1 MAKNAVLLSITVD
14 IDEISALLRTLDI
27 DIVREVVQKRTFPH
41 RAMYLGPGRIE
52 EIIEDIADT
61 RIDLVVVNGILKP
74 SQHHALETQFGRECA
89 DRVGIILKIFAEHAH
104 TDEAKRQVTLATL
117 KYELPFLRE
126 WIHKAKSGERP
137 GFLSGGAYAT
147 EVYYEHARSHI
158 HRIEEELKRRT
169 EQRELRRRR
178 RRNAGF
184 FLASL
189 AGYTNAGKSAILNA
203 LCDTSVEVDGRL
215 FSTLSTTTRKLE
227 WSAKRVLITDT
238 VGFIKDLPL
247 ELVNA
252 FNATLEEVFLADM
265 ILLVVD
271 VSEPMSI
278 IERKLKASDAILTP
292 RLQGQTVVVV
302 GSKADRLSESKVEE
316 VRIELES
323 RAGPRRVVLTSAK
336 TLSGLDQLVQAID
349 HTYGNTNL
357 IRATLPQ
364 TDEAYSLISSLYD
377 IADVQ
382 QNSLTNNI
390 QIVVTCKEGDYARIH
405 ARIKAVGG
413 IIEAANRRQCEDD
426 AP

>member
-1 MAKNAVLLSITVD
+1 MTKNAILLSTTVD
-14 IDEISALLRTLDI
+14 TEEISALLRTLDI
-27 DIVREVVQKRTFPH
+27 DIVREVVQKRSSPH
-41 RAMYLGPGRIE
+41 TAMYLGPGKIKE
-52 EIIEDIADT
+52 VVEDIADAGT
-61 RIDLVVVNGILKP
+61 ALIVVNGILKP
-74 SQHHALETQFGRECA
+74 SQHHALETQFGRECV

-126 WIHKAKSGERP
+126 WIHKSKGGERP

-158 HRIEEELKRRT
+158 HRIEEELERRT

-184 FLASL
+184 FLVSL

-227 WSAKRVLITDT
+227 GSTKRVLITDT

-252 FNATLEEVFLADM
+252 FNATLEEIFLADM

-271 VSEPMSI
+271 VREPMDM
-278 IERKLKASDAILTP
+278 IERKLKASDAILVP

-302 GSKADRLSESKVEE
+302 GSKVDGMSESEVEKI
-316 VRIELES
+316 RIELQE
-323 RAGPRRVVLTSAK
+323 RARPRQVVLTSAK
-336 TLSGLDQLVQAID
+336 THSGLDRLVQIID
-349 HTYGNTNL
+349 RTYGSTNQ

-377 IADVQ
+377 VADVQ
-382 QNSLTNNI
+382 QNSLTNDI
-390 QIVVTCKEGDYARIH
+390 QIVVTCKEGDYARIL

-413 IIEAANRRQCEDD
+413 VIEATNRRQCGDS

>member
-14 IDEISALLRTLDI
+14 TDEISALLRTLDI
-27 DIVREVVQKRTFPH
+27 DIAREVVQKRSFPH
-41 RAMYLGPGRIE
+41 RTMYLGPGRIKEVIE
-52 EIIEDIADT
+52 ELADT
-61 RIDLVVVNGILKP
+61 QIDLVVINGILKP
-74 SQHHALETQFGRECA
+74 SQHHALETQFGRECV
-89 DRVGIILKIFAEHAH
+89 DRVGIILRIFAEHAH

-117 KYELPFLRE
+117 RYELPFLRE

-158 HRIEEELKRRT
+158 HRIEDELERRA

-184 FLASL
+184 FLVSL

-203 LCDTSVEVDGRL
+203 LCDTTVEVDGRL

-227 WSAKRVLITDT
+227 GSTKRVLITDT
-238 VGFIKDLPL
+238 VGFIKELPL

-252 FNATLEEVFLADM
+252 FNATLEEIFLADM
-265 ILLVVD
+265 ILLVID
-271 VSEPMSI
+271 VSEPMDI
-278 IERKLKASDAILTP
+278 IEKKLKASDAIFIP

-302 GSKADRLSESKVEE
+302 GSKVDGVSESEVEKI
-316 VRIELES
+316 RSELEKRTES
-323 RAGPRRVVLTSAK
+323 RQVVLTSAK
-336 TLSGLDQLVQAID
+336 THSGLDQLVQVID
-349 HTYGNTNL
+349 RAYGNTNL

-364 TDEAYSLISSLYD
+364 TDEAHSLISSLYD
-377 IADVQ
+377 VADVQ
-382 QNSLTNNI
+382 QDSLTNNI
-390 QIVVTCKEGDYARIH
+390 KIVVICKEGDYARIL

-413 IIEAANRRQCEDD
+413 VIEAAKRRQCGDS